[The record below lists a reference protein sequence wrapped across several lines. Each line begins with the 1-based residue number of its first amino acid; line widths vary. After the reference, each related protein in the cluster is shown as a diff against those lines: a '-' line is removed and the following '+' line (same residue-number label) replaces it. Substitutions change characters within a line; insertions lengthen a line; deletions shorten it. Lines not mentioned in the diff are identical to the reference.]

1 MFTQRR
7 FPWFLVALVG
17 VMVVSSAPGLARAGV
32 ILVVSTNPQ
41 PGVLACLGV
50 NGQCVLVPLTANPT
64 RAFNGG
70 VEAALAQFGSD
81 ISFAFTLHDTSGQN
95 QFASTALTPSGL
107 PQPLQIDDHWHG
119 RRTGWNAR
127 VVAT

>member
-17 VMVVSSAPGLARAGV
+17 VTIVSSAPGLARAGV

-50 NGQCVLVPLTANPT
+50 NGQCVLCAANGKPGQGLQRRRRGRS
-64 RAFNGG
+64 RAERLRHI
-70 VEAALAQFGSD
+70 VRLHLA
-81 ISFAFTLHDTSGQN
+81 
-95 QFASTALTPSGL
+95 
-107 PQPLQIDDHWHG
+107 
-119 RRTGWNAR
+119 
-127 VVAT
+127 